1 MTLLVSA
8 QAEQTFH
15 QFGTLR
21 TYQTCYAENFSL
33 AHIEAD
39 IAEALGVDGSK
50 ILDLKND
57 LAGFVLSLRIEVGQ
71 LTTYHLGDDEIDVQV
86 LCSPSSD
93 VLTISHDGN
102 FIRDTKDF
110 IHLMADIYN
119 RNTFAAQFVYN
130 RKQCFYLCRGQRRGR
145 LIQNQNL
152 TVSGNSLCNFNQLH
166 LRNAQCT
173 QFCFWVKVQMYLF
186 KHPCG
191 ILIHL
196 VVVDDLERSK
206 VFSRITP
213 YINVFTD
220 AALRN
225 RL

>member
-1 MTLLVSA
+1 MEVKSSTS
-8 QAEQTFH
+8 
-15 QFGTLR
+15 
-21 TYQTCYAENFSL
+21 
-33 AHIEAD
+33 
-39 IAEALGVDGSK
+39 
-50 ILDLKND
+50 KND

-86 LCSPSSD
+86 LCSPSAD

-119 RNTFAAQFVYN
+119 RNTLAAQFVYN
-130 RKQCFYLCRGQRRGR
+130 RKQCFYLCAVSDEVGSSKSKPYSQRKQPLQFQPAASAKRSVYPVLLLGQ
-145 LIQNQNL
+145 
-152 TVSGNSLCNFNQLH
+152 S
-166 LRNAQCT
+166 
-173 QFCFWVKVQMYLF
+173 QMYLF
-186 KHPCG
+186 KHSCG

-213 YINVFTD
+213 YINVFHRCCAQESAVIPD
-220 AALRN
+220 VPLRFLYAAHPEGLKF
-225 RL
+225 